1 MQLAYLMH
9 FSSIRI
15 DAQMYY
21 IVLIFTYA
29 YVQSSWLLSLLVLDP
44 VYQVLNPNIYL
55 MQLCMSLVSN
65 NHQSC
70 ARIKTTKN
78 TKKQQYYGDL
88 GKTNG
93 I

>member
-1 MQLAYLMH
+1 
-9 FSSIRI
+9 
-15 DAQMYY
+15 MYY

-70 ARIKTTKN
+70 ARIKTTK
-78 TKKQQYYGDL
+78 KHQAAVLHGLSHAAILEFLVMRLY
-88 GKTNG
+88 
-93 I
+93 

>member
-1 MQLAYLMH
+1 MQLAYLLH

-44 VYQVLNPNIYL
+44 ANQVLNPNIYL
-55 MQLCMSLVSN
+55 IQ
-65 NHQSC
+65 
-70 ARIKTTKN
+70 I
-78 TKKQQYYGDL
+78 
-88 GKTNG
+88 
-93 I
+93 